1 MKRSNSG
8 DLLEVMENQADSWE
22 LGKGNGKKNNLGNFY
37 LAVLTSVLNTARGN
51 AQSDINL

>member
-22 LGKGNGKKNNLGNFY
+22 LGKGNEKKNNLGNFY

-51 AQSDINL
+51 AGSDINL

>member
-8 DLLEVMENQADSWE
+8 DLLEVMENQADSCK

-37 LAVLTSVLNTARGN
+37 LAVLTSVLNTARGKAGN
-51 AQSDINL
+51 DINL

>member
-22 LGKGNGKKNNLGNFY
+22 LGKGNGKNNLGNFY

-51 AQSDINL
+51 AESDINL